1 MSLTLTLAVGI
12 GLPLVAAITVLE
24 LPWIAWKE
32 RIALLTV
39 YFSYI
44 AVVLHLAGVVA

>member
-1 MSLTLTLAVGI
+1 MSLTLTLTVGV
-12 GLPLVAAITVLE
+12 GLPLVAAVTVLE
-24 LPWIAWKE
+24 LPFIGWRE

-44 AVVLHLAGVVA
+44 AVVVHTIGVMA